1 MEGSFFV
8 ILVSSILYLLTSL
21 GIGLLIS
28 GGLKAQ
34 FLACQIAL
42 LVSFLPSVLLSGFV
56 FDLRNVPDFIAVVAY
71 TLPPTYFIE
80 LLRGAFLSG
89 DNWTVIWKDWVIL
102 FLYLTVFFYLTN
114 KTLKK
119 TLEKK

>member
-21 GIGLLIS
+21 GHRAVNLRRIKSSVSSLPNR
-28 GGLKAQ
+28 
-34 FLACQIAL
+34 FACKL
-42 LVSFLPSVLLSGFV
+42 LPSVLLSGFV

-89 DNWTVIWKDWVIL
+89 
-102 FLYLTVFFYLTN
+102 
-114 KTLKK
+114 
-119 TLEKK
+119 E